1 MGWGRKEVTY
11 RTNSTPH
18 PTLAPGTFPHPKAHT
33 HTNTLQHENQA
44 RALEDKVCSLRPTR
58 LQTCLFDVVTLCLV
72 SRPRL
77 PCPSVIPRGPV
88 CHLFLAKENISS
100 STVSICLLPTEPPG
114 TVIDWV
120 LRSLVPEWKAADAL
134 MSPRGPSP
142 QES

>member
-1 MGWGRKEVTY
+1 MKTRGRDLGCG
-11 RTNSTPH
+11 TPR
-18 PTLAPGTFPHPKAHT
+18 PTLAPGTSPHAKAHT
-33 HTNTLQHENQA
+33 HTNTLQHG
-44 RALEDKVCSLRPTR
+44 ALEHKACSLWPTR
-58 LQTCLFDVVTLCLV
+58 LQTCLSDVVALCLV
-72 SRPRL
+72 SRPHL

-114 TVIDWV
+114 TAIDWV

-134 MSPRGPSP
+134 MSPRGPAP